1 MRYGNGRNMLKVI
14 HYLNQFFGQIGGEE
28 KADTPPVIRRE
39 PVGPGLAFSE
49 QFRDFAVISATVIC
63 GDNYMAERQD
73 EAVAAILEFVR
84 EEKPDLFVAGPAFN
98 AGRYGPAC
106 GAVCAAVSRE
116 LGIPAVTGMYPENP
130 GAEIYRDRV
139 LIVQTANSVAGMRPA
154 VAAISGLLKKLAAKE
169 PIGPAAD
176 EGYIPTGRRQN
187 VWSGDTGAK
196 RAVDMLLDVLNGR
209 ETATELPMPTFDV
222 VAPAAP
228 INPAK
233 ARIALVTEGGLVPK
247 GNPDG
252 LESSR
257 AAKFLRYPLEGLS
270 TLAAADWQTVHGGY
284 NNAFVNEDPVRL
296 LPLDVC
302 RELAAE
308 GAIGELADYC
318 FTTTGN
324 GTSYENSKNFG
335 AAIAQ
340 ALKADG
346 VQGVILTS
354 T

>member
-1 MRYGNGRNMLKVI
+1 MK
-14 HYLNQFFGQIGGEE
+14 
-28 KADTPPVIRRE
+28 
-39 PVGPGLAFSE
+39 
-49 QFRDFAVISATVIC
+49 
-63 GDNYMAERQD
+63 
-73 EAVAAILEFVR
+73 
-84 EEKPDLFVAGPAFN
+84 
-98 AGRYGPAC
+98 
-106 GAVCAAVSRE
+106 E
-116 LGIPAVTGMYPENP
+116 LGIPAITAMYPENP
-130 GAEIYRDRV
+130 GAELYGDRV

-154 VAAISGLLKKLAAKE
+154 VATMCALLKKLAAKE

-176 EGYIPTGRRQN
+176 EGYIPTGRRNN
-187 VWSGDTGAK
+187 VWSADNGAK
-196 RAVDMLLDVLNGR
+196 RAVDMLLGVLDGR
-209 ETATELPMPTFDV
+209 EVATELPMPTFDE

-228 INPAK
+228 IADPAK

-257 AAKFLRYPLEGLS
+257 ATKYMRYSLEGLS
-270 TLAAADWQTVHGGY
+270 GLSADKWQTVHGGY
-284 NNAFVNEDPVRL
+284 NNAFVNEDPNRL
-296 LPLDVC
+296 LPLDVS

-308 GAIGELADYC
+308 GAIGDLVEYC

-335 AAIAQ
+335 AAIAA
-340 ALKADG
+340 ALKADN